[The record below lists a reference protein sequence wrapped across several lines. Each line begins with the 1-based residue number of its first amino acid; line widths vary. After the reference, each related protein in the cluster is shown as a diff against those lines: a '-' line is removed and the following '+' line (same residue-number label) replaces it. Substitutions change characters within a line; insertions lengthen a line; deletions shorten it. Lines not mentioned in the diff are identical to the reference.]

1 MSKRKKWLS
10 SEIKLLITNYETNS
24 IYELMEL
31 FPTRSQESINNKIK
45 RLKANG
51 KISEEKSQE
60 AITRAY
66 SQRHKRSPE
75 C

>member
-1 MSKRKKWLS
+1 
-10 SEIKLLITNYETNS
+10 
-24 IYELMEL
+24 MEL
-31 FPTRSQESINNKIK
+31 FPARSQESINNKIK

>member
-1 MSKRKKWLS
+1 MARRQKWLS
-10 SEIKLLITNYETNS
+10 SEIQLLIDNYETKS
-24 IYELMEL
+24 IQELMKI

-45 RLKANG
+45 RLKVTG
-51 KISEEKSQE
+51 KIVEEKTQE

-66 SQRHKRSPE
+66 SQRYKRSSE

>member
-10 SEIKLLITNYETNS
+10 SEIKLLVNSYETNS

-31 FPTRSQESINNKIK
+31 FPARSQESINNKIK
-45 RLKANG
+45 RLKASG

-66 SQRHKRSPE
+66 RQRNR
-75 C
+75 